1 MVDNFNIF
9 APWFDNLSDQG
20 DFYFVQVIQRK
31 KECNIGSNNNV
42 IKDYH
47 FFDKNS
53 FLNKKEEIVTLCKT
67 FNARAY
73 FWVNPRNCKQVQY
86 EIIREALEAIE
97 YNSKKL
103 FKCVSKAI
111 GQRRNTDYKSKWI
124 LDFDTKDWSL
134 INKYLDLVREC
145 RPYTNI
151 ILYYVPTVNGIHV
164 ITLGFDLGQFKQK
177 VAIAKLD
184 NIDIHKDNPSVLY
197 HEDVRASNNC
207 IIIVIIYGIALIV
220 MLITKASSDEIIA
233 TTAIYCIAATIV
245 YLYP

>member
-1 MVDNFNIF
+1 MTIDNFNAV

-20 DFYFVQVIQRK
+20 DFFFVQVMQRN
-31 KECNIGSNNNV
+31 KEKNNVGSSGYV

-47 FFDKNS
+47 FFDKET
-53 FLNKKEEIVTLCKT
+53 FLSKKEEITTLCKA

-73 FWVNPRNCKQVQY
+73 FWINPRNCKEVQY

-97 YNSKKL
+97 LGTHKL
-103 FKCVSKAI
+103 FKCVSRALGRK
-111 GQRRNTDYKSKWI
+111 RCNKYKSKWI

-197 HEDVRASNNC
+197 HDDVRASNN
-207 IIIVIIYGIALIV
+207 
-220 MLITKASSDEIIA
+220 
-233 TTAIYCIAATIV
+233 
-245 YLYP
+245 